1 MTRRYGLFLLFIS
14 ICSWLYA
21 QHRVSGV
28 VVDSVGHPVDAAV
41 YSFIDNHTG
50 LTLQQGLTTEQGE
63 YSAMVEGRVMLY
75 VSCLGYEPFM
85 GEPFEVSS
93 DTTLSPIVLQSKNFT
108 LDDIVVVGEKREPAV
123 RVADGKVIFSPRQS
137 GLAAGSSALEL
148 LKKTPGVFVDG
159 ENNISIG
166 GKGYVSVVLNG
177 KPTYMQKEEL
187 VALLRTIPASSVSS
201 VEVIA
206 EPSARYDAEGS
217 GGIINICTDRKPS
230 EGLFFSMNNGLS
242 YWRNLRQNTELSF
255 NYTQGKLSLQQL

>member
-1 MTRRYGLFLLFIS
+1 MKKRYGLFLLLVS

-28 VVDSVGHPVDAAV
+28 VVDSVGRPVDAAV

-50 LTLQQGLTTEQGE
+50 LTTEQGE
-63 YSAMVEGRVMLY
+63 YSSMVEGRVMLY

-85 GEPFEVSS
+85 GEPFVVSS
-93 DTTLSPIVLQSKNFT
+93 DTTLSPIVLRSKDFT

-123 RVADGKVIFSPRQS
+123 RVTDGKVIFSPRQS

-242 YWRNLRQNTELSF
+242 YWRNLRRIPSCRSTIFRAN
-255 NYTQGKLSLQQL
+255 